1 MRRGKIIAGSIF
13 GFIVAIAAVGLGYIV
28 VKLSTPIDV
37 QDFSDIY
44 VHYSEE
50 DSISLATQIESNEKL
65 LVILFHPECDFCQAE
80 INGLQSLDMPELS
93 VDLVSFAPKDSID
106 AFLKDMTFLNLSEV
120 NVVYDSLL
128 TWNNTIGSIGIPTM
142 LYFKNGEFVCK
153 RAGYTK
159 LDQILYEE

>member
-1 MRRGKIIAGSIF
+1 MRRGKIIAGTLL
-13 GFIVAIAAVGLGYIV
+13 GVIAVIAVIGLGYIV

-37 QDFSDIY
+37 QDFSEIY
-44 VHYSEE
+44 LHYSEE
-50 DSISLATQIESNEKL
+50 DSVSLATQIESSEKL
-65 LVILFHPECDFCQAE
+65 LVIFFHPECNFCQAE
-80 INGLQSLDMPELS
+80 ISGLQSLDMPDLS

-106 AFLKDMTFLNLSEV
+106 VFLKDMSFLNLSDV

-128 TWNNTIGSIGIPTM
+128 TWNNAIGSIGIPTM